1 MKRLLI
7 LLLITL
13 SYHAVAQTTLTFEQA
28 EQEAL
33 EKHPIT
39 SQREMY
45 ERIHTNEVD
54 AINKNKL
61 PKFNL
66 QGQVGYFSDVVAP
79 TDPDVAQ
86 VGLFPD
92 IPHTQWQTFASVD
105 YLLYDGAIK
114 QKRVADKDADFNI
127 RMQENEVNQF
137 KIKESVSQVYFAA
150 LSYQEQE
157 ILVRDGIIK
166 EIENQLKEVEALEKG
181 GVALPNSTDALK
193 VEYHKAKQKL
203 LSIEAQKKGAL
214 RVLAIWLER
223 DNEWNSLLL
232 VRPSIIGTNTSEI
245 NRPEIK
251 MFQLQSSKMD
261 MSSDLL
267 HTNRMPKVS
276 LYAIG
281 GYGNPNP
288 YNFFEVTGDTFY
300 QVGLKVKWSPFD
312 YGKNK
317 KERQVTQIQ
326 KEVINAELES
336 FNKNLN
342 IQISQ
347 IESRIDQLNSLISE
361 DQEIITIQE
370 RKSKRLR
377 GALDNGAATSSEYV
391 SSLNATVDAKL
402 NLSNH
407 ELELLQTQYHLA
419 MTKGLL

>member
-7 LLLITL
+7 LLFITL
-13 SYHAVAQTTLTFEQA
+13 SFHAIGQTTITFEQA

-45 ERIHTNEVD
+45 ERMHSNEID

-86 VGLFPD
+86 VGLFPE

-114 QKRVADKDADFNI
+114 QKRVADKDGDFNI

-157 ILVRDGIIK
+157 ELIREGIIK
-166 EIENQLKEVEALEKG
+166 EIENQLKEVESLEKG

-203 LSIEAQKKGAL
+203 VSVEAQKKGAL
-214 RVLAIWLER
+214 KVLSIWLER
-223 DNEWNSLLL
+223 EEEWESMTL
-232 VRPSIIGTNTSEI
+232 VRPTLLNEKSEEI
-245 NRPEIK
+245 YRPEIQMYK
-251 MFQLQSSKMD
+251 LQSAKMD

-267 HTNRMPKVS
+267 HTERMPKIS

-288 YNFFEVTGDTFY
+288 YNFFEITGDTFY
-300 QVGLKVKWSPFD
+300 QVGVKVKWSPFD

-326 KEVINAELES
+326 KEVINTELET

-347 IESRIDQLNSLISE
+347 IESRIDQLSSLINE
-361 DQEIITIQE
+361 DNEIIKIQE
-370 RKSKRLR
+370 RKAKRTK

-391 SSLNATVDAKL
+391 TSLNAMIDAKL